1 MVQSKTAW
9 SVRRPM
15 ILGLCTILVLGGGFG
30 TWAALSQIAGAVVA
44 AGWIEVDQN
53 RQVIQHPEGGTVQ
66 ELLIAEG
73 ESVAAGQVLL
83 RIDGSDAASN
93 LAVVTAQLNE
103 TRARRARLEAERDTQ
118 DMIRFPDDLLEQA
131 WEDHELADII
141 VGQEN
146 LFFARRETF
155 ERELD
160 QLMRRAEQI
169 ESQINGLEAQQVAVT
184 QQQQLVAEDLTT
196 QQNLLERGLA
206 QSARVLTLRREEAN
220 LLGTSGELEA
230 SIAGA
235 RGRITEIELAALQ
248 RRNERRETAIAELR
262 EIRVQE
268 EELTEHA
275 RSLARA
281 VDRSDLRAPVSGIIY
296 DLAIFGAGSVIRAA
310 EPILYIVPQDR
321 PLVISARIEAIH
333 VDQVAPTQA
342 VTLRFPSFDAR
353 MTPELEGYVT
363 RVSADTFIDEATGT
377 AFYEVEIMLADGE
390 IRQLG
395 DVTLLPGMPVEAFIR
410 TQDRTPLAYLVQ
422 PLSDYFSRAFREG

>member
-15 ILGLCTILVLGGGFG
+15 ILGFCTILVLGGGFG

-73 ESVAAGQVLL
+73 ESVAEGQVLL

-103 TRARRARLEAERDTQ
+103 ARARRARLEAERDTQ

-131 WEDHELADII
+131 WEDLELADII

-155 ERELD
+155 ERELE

-184 QQQQLVAEDLTT
+184 RQQQLVADDLTT
-196 QQNLLERGLA
+196 QQALLERGLA

-220 LLGTSGELEA
+220 LLGASGELEA
-230 SIAGA
+230 SVAGA

-281 VDRSDLRAPVSGIIY
+281 VGRSDLRAPVSGIIY

-363 RVSADTFIDEATGT
+363 RVSADTFIDEATGV
-377 AFYEVEIMLADGE
+377 AFYEVQIMLTDGE